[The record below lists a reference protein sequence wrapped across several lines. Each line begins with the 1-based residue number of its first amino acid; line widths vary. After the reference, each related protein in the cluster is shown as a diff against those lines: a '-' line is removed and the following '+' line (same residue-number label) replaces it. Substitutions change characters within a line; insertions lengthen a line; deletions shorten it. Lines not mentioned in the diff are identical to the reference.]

1 MFRTLSS
8 AAWPHRI
15 ETWVCGPT
23 VKKLG
28 PVASTELFY
37 FSDQYLFQTAARQ
50 VSSIL
55 RLTRMR

>member
-8 AAWPHRI
+8 AAWPHQI

-37 FSDQYLFQTAARQ
+37 FSDQYLFQMAARQ
-50 VSSIL
+50 VSSKL
-55 RLTRMR
+55 